1 MFFEQKT
8 RLPLFGPFFKLDLEI
23 VNLGHDQKCS
33 CTALRLSLI
42 YSCTKFQ
49 NLISLGSQVMACLD
63 LFIKLDLEI
72 VNLSQGKKCS
82 CPAPRLSLIYSCSK
96 FQNLISKGFQ
106 VIAWTNLEEE
116 EEEEE
121 N

>member
-1 MFFEQKT
+1 
-8 RLPLFGPFFKLDLEI
+8 
-23 VNLGHDQKCS
+23 
-33 CTALRLSLI
+33 
-42 YSCTKFQ
+42 
-49 NLISLGSQVMACLD
+49 MACLD

-96 FQNLISKGFQ
+96 FKNLISKGFQ

-121 N
+121 EDEGRRRRRRKLTKTICLPFEGET